1 MKSLKYFRT
10 LTLIA
15 STGLLFTA
23 FQASA
28 AAGYKLADKVG
39 NSIADFRD
47 EIVDVKREVDATLA
61 SMDKI
66 VADATVDPRKAF
78 KEFDKA
84 VPRIDSAAGKAKKQ
98 ATDMR
103 EKGKDYFEKWEKELA
118 GVNDPDIRRLAEER
132 KVKLQA
138 TFAII
143 RSSMEPVR
151 DQFNSW
157 LTDLKDLQ
165 KYLSNDLTIGGID
178 AAKELM
184 AKNKAEGLVV
194 QANLDK
200 VIAEM
205 NTVVA
210 TIMPAK
216 AKKD

>member
-15 STGLLFTA
+15 GTGLLFTA
-23 FQASA
+23 FPAG

-39 NSIADFRD
+39 ESIADFRD
-47 EIVDVKREVDATLA
+47 EVVDVKKEVDSTLA
-61 SMDKI
+61 SLDSI
-66 VADATVDPRKAF
+66 VAQATIDPRKAF
-78 KEFDKA
+78 KEFDKG
-84 VPRIDSAAGKAKKQ
+84 VPKIDSAANKAKKR
-98 ATDMR
+98 ANDMR
-103 EKGKDYFEKWEKELA
+103 EKGKDYFDKWEKEMA
-118 GVNDPDIRRLAEER
+118 GVNDPEVRKLAEER

-138 TFAII
+138 TFGTIKSA
-143 RSSMEPVR
+143 MEPVR
-151 DQFNSW
+151 DQFNTW

-178 AAKELM
+178 AAKELI
-184 AKNKAEGLVV
+184 AKNKSEGLLV
-194 QANLDK
+194 QASLDK

-210 TIMPAK
+210 TITPAR